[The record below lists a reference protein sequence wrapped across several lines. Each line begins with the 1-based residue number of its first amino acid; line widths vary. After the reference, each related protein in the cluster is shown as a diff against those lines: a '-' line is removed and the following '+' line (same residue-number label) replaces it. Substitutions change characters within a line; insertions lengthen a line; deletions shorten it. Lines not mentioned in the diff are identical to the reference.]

1 MRRICLVNLFCTF
14 KLAFVNGHEALASPE
29 SWLQIRTIDAHTG
42 GEPFRI
48 IVDGLP
54 EIPGQTVLECRRF
67 VRDNL
72 DEIRTMLMLEPR
84 GHPDMYG
91 CILLP
96 PERTDSHLGVLFL
109 HNEGYSTMCGH
120 GIIALS
126 KVLVDTGQIPRTGSE
141 TEIRIDSPAGQI
153 IATAHSENDEVSS
166 VSFLN
171 VPSYAEALDQS
182 VDVPG
187 MGTVSYD
194 LAFGGAFYAYVDAAR
209 VGVSCRPE
217 DTRALIEKGSA
228 IKRAVMAQR
237 TIQHPFDDD
246 LGFLYGVI
254 FVGPAEMP
262 GHHSRNVCVFAEGEV
277 DRSPTGTGVSG
288 RLAIHHARGQL
299 EVGQSI
305 IIESIL
311 GSTFTCRV
319 AEETAFGP
327 YKAIVPH
334 VMGTA
339 HITGQ
344 HTFLV
349 DPADPLKAGFFLR

>member
-1 MRRICLVNLFCTF
+1 MEM
-14 KLAFVNGHEALASPE
+14 KHWHPPE
-29 SWLQIRTIDAHTG
+29 DWLQIRTIDAHTG

-48 IVDGLP
+48 IVDGFPALP
-54 EIPGQTVLECRRF
+54 GDTVLARR
-67 VRDNL
+67 RYAREHL
-72 DEIRTMLMLEPR
+72 DTIRTMLMLEPR

-91 CILLP
+91 CILTP
-96 PERTDSHLGVLFL
+96 PDRPDSALGVLFL

-126 KVLVDTGQIPRTGSE
+126 KALVDTGQIPRSGPD

-153 IATAHSENDEVSS
+153 VATAHSVGGTVKS

-171 VPSYAEALDQS
+171 VPSFVVALDQQ

-187 MGTVSYD
+187 LGQVQYD
-194 LAFGGAFYAYVDAAR
+194 LAFGGAFYAYVDAAS

-217 DTRALIEKGSA
+217 KARYLIDKGRA
-228 IKRAVMAQR
+228 IKKAVMKQR
-237 TIQHPFDDD
+237 TITHPVDED

-254 FVGPAEMP
+254 FVGPAERSA
-262 GHHSRNVCVFAEGEV
+262 HHSRNVCVFAEGEV

-288 RLAIHHARGQL
+288 RLAVHHARG
-299 EVGQSI
+299 EIGIGESI
-305 IIESIL
+305 VIESIL
-311 GSTFTCRV
+311 GSTFSCQV
-319 AEETAFGP
+319 AEEVTFGP
-327 YKAIVPH
+327 YASIVPR
-334 VMGTA
+334 VEGTA

-349 DPADPLKAGFFLR
+349 DPEDPLRDGFFLR